1 MAVTFGTLDWVV
13 VALYFLVIAGIA
25 GWVAMQKEKST
36 ADYFLASR
44 EAGWFLIGASI
55 FASNIGA
62 EHLVGLAGS
71 GAGTGMAYAHWE
83 LHSYFLIVLGWV
95 FTPFYL
101 RSKIFT
107 TPEFLEQ
114 RYTPGTRTALSLI
127 FLAAYILTKASVTI
141 YAGAITIKTILGYN
155 SINVPMFGDVDF
167 FWFSAFALVIVT
179 GIYTVVGG
187 MKAVLWTEGMQA
199 PLLLIGSIVILLVGL
214 HQIGGLDALR
224 AANADTISL
233 WRPLQQAGGTTW
245 LPTDLSFLFDSSA
258 TPWLGVVLGS
268 PIIGLWY
275 WCTDQYIVQR
285 VLTARNLPQA
295 RRGAIWAGYLK
306 LFPVFIFLIPG
317 MIAMALKHQGVD
329 GFADMEHADEAFP
342 RLAAHLLPEGLRGLV
357 LAGMLAALMSSLASL
372 FNSTATLFTVDFYQR
387 LRPSTSEAQ
396 LVRVGRLA
404 TVVVVVAGIA
414 WIPIMQQ
421 IGGGQLYGYLQNV
434 QSLLAPA
441 IAAVFMLGIFSKYVS
456 PISGFVGI
464 VSGFAIGMARLFMQV
479 AHEMGGMDFSAMQ
492 WFVDINWLYFCFL
505 LFVFTCVLI
514 FIVSAFTQKA
524 TDEQLKGLTYSTISA
539 EQKAEVQAGV
549 SVWDVVNSGVVL
561 TIVAAIYIYFW

>member
-1 MAVTFGTLDWVV
+1 MAVNFSMLDWAVV
-13 VALYFLVIAGIA
+13 GLYFLIIAGIA
-25 GWVAMQKEKST
+25 IWVALQGEKDTS
-36 ADYFLASR
+36 DYFLASR
-44 EAGWFLIGASI
+44 DATWFLIGASI

-71 GAGTGMAYAHWE
+71 GAGTGMAFAHWE

-95 FTPFYL
+95 FAPFYL
-101 RSKIFT
+101 RSRIFT
-107 TPEFLEQ
+107 TPEFLEK

-141 YAGAITIKTILGYN
+141 YAGAITIKTILGYDT
-155 SINVPMFGDVDF
+155 IDLPIFGPVDF

-179 GIYTVVGG
+179 GAYTVVGG

-214 HQIGGLDALR
+214 NQIGGLDALR

-245 LPTDLSFLFDSSA
+245 VPTDLSFLFDSSE

-285 VLTARNLPQA
+285 VLTARNLSQA

-317 MIAMALKHQGVD
+317 MIAVALKNMGVD
-329 GFADMEHADEAFP
+329 GFADMERPDEAFP
-342 RLAAHLLPEGLRGLV
+342 RLAAHLLPDGLRGLV

-372 FNSTATLFTVDFYQR
+372 FNSTATLFTVDFYER
-387 LRPSTSEAQ
+387 LHPKASEAH
-396 LVRVGRLA
+396 LVRVGRAA

-414 WIPIMQQ
+414 WIPIMQR

-456 PISGFVGI
+456 PISGLVGI
-464 VSGFAIGMARLFMQV
+464 IAGFVIGMTRLGMQV
-479 AHEMGGMDFSAMQ
+479 AHEMGGAEFGALQ

-505 LFVFTCVLI
+505 LFVFTCALI
-514 FIVSAFTQKA
+514 FVVSAFTPKA
-524 TDEQLKGLTYSTISA
+524 SDEHLNGLTYGTISP
-539 EQKAEVQAGV
+539 EQRAEVHSGTTV
-549 SVWDVVNSGVVL
+549 SDVVHSGIVLAIVV
-561 TIVAAIYIYFW
+561 AIYVYFW